1 MNCLP
6 TSKCT
11 EREFVTTKYIVS
23 NCNVIEVTL
32 TQKQNTDCTT
42 EFVSLLDASGNSYP
56 ETSEFVSV
64 NNQIS
69 RVIIDGLSTC
79 VADAMGG
86 GSTIPTVADC
96 DGNVTLKGYAAPA
109 GNGIDITVSAS
120 AMAKDT
126 VKDFATVLSVITSD

>member
-42 EFVSLLDASGNSYP
+42 EFVSLLDADGNSYP
-56 ETSEFVSV
+56 ENSEFVSV

-69 RVIIDGLSTC
+69 RVTS
-79 VADAMGG
+79 
-86 GSTIPTVADC
+86 
-96 DGNVTLKGYAAPA
+96 DGNVVTM
-109 GNGIDITVSAS
+109 DVSGLIA
-120 AMAKDT
+120 D
-126 VKDFATVLSVITSD
+126 VLSKTKD

>member
-42 EFVSLLDASGNSYP
+42 EFVSLLDADGNSYP
-56 ETSEFVSV
+56 ENSEFISV

-69 RVIIDGLSTC
+69 RVMS
-79 VADAMGG
+79 
-86 GSTIPTVADC
+86 
-96 DGNVTLKGYAAPA
+96 DGNVVTM
-109 GNGIDITVSAS
+109 DVSGLIA
-120 AMAKDT
+120 D
-126 VKDFATVLSVITSD
+126 VLSKTKD

>member
-42 EFVSLLDASGNSYP
+42 EFVSLLDADGNPYP
-56 ETSEFVSV
+56 ENSEFVSV

-69 RVIIDGLSTC
+69 RVMS
-79 VADAMGG
+79 
-86 GSTIPTVADC
+86 
-96 DGNVTLKGYAAPA
+96 DGNVVTM
-109 GNGIDITVSAS
+109 DVSGLIA
-120 AMAKDT
+120 D
-126 VKDFATVLSVITSD
+126 VLSKTKD

>member
-32 TQKQNTDCTT
+32 TKKQNTDCTT
-42 EFVSLLDASGNSYP
+42 EFVSLLDADGNSYP
-56 ETSEFVSV
+56 ENSEFVSV

-69 RVIIDGLSTC
+69 RVMS
-79 VADAMGG
+79 
-86 GSTIPTVADC
+86 
-96 DGNVTLKGYAAPA
+96 DGNVVTM
-109 GNGIDITVSAS
+109 DVSGLIA
-120 AMAKDT
+120 D
-126 VKDFATVLSVITSD
+126 VLSKTKD

>member
-11 EREFVTTKYIVS
+11 EREFVTTKHIVS

-42 EFVSLLDASGNSYP
+42 EFVSLLDADGNSYP
-56 ETSEFVSV
+56 ENSEFVSV

-69 RVIIDGLSTC
+69 RVVIEGLSTC
-79 VADAMGG
+79 ASDAINRTWT
-86 GSTIPTVADC
+86 STLPACARTTV
-96 DGNVTLKGYAAPA
+96 TH
-109 GNGIDITVSAS
+109 SQS
-120 AMAKDT
+120 Q
-126 VKDFATVLSVITSD
+126 S

>member
-23 NCNVIEVTL
+23 NCNVTEVTL

-42 EFVSLLDASGNSYP
+42 EFVSLLDADGNSYP
-56 ETSEFVSV
+56 ENSEFVSV

-69 RVIIDGLSTC
+69 RVMS
-79 VADAMGG
+79 
-86 GSTIPTVADC
+86 
-96 DGNVTLKGYAAPA
+96 DGNVVTM
-109 GNGIDITVSAS
+109 DVSGLIA
-120 AMAKDT
+120 D
-126 VKDFATVLSVITSD
+126 VLSKTKD

>member
-42 EFVSLLDASGNSYP
+42 EFVSLLDADGNSYP
-56 ETSEFVSV
+56 ENSEFVSV

-69 RVIIDGLSTC
+69 RVMS
-79 VADAMGG
+79 
-86 GSTIPTVADC
+86 
-96 DGNVTLKGYAAPA
+96 DGNVVTM
-109 GNGIDITVSAS
+109 DVSGLIA
-120 AMAKDT
+120 D
-126 VKDFATVLSVITSD
+126 VLSKTKD

>member
-42 EFVSLLDASGNSYP
+42 EFVSLLDADGNSYP
-56 ETSEFVSV
+56 ENSEFVSV

-69 RVIIDGLSTC
+69 RVMS
-79 VADAMGG
+79 
-86 GSTIPTVADC
+86 
-96 DGNVTLKGYAAPA
+96 DGNVVTM
-109 GNGIDITVSAS
+109 DVSGLIAY
-120 AMAKDT
+120 
-126 VKDFATVLSVITSD
+126 VLSKTKD

>member
-1 MNCLP
+1 MYLKRFKQGINMNCLP

-42 EFVSLLDASGNSYP
+42 EFVSLLDADGNSYP
-56 ETSEFVSV
+56 ENSEFVSV

-69 RVIIDGLSTC
+69 RVMS
-79 VADAMGG
+79 
-86 GSTIPTVADC
+86 
-96 DGNVTLKGYAAPA
+96 DGNVVTM
-109 GNGIDITVSAS
+109 DVSGLIA
-120 AMAKDT
+120 D
-126 VKDFATVLSVITSD
+126 VLSKTKD

>member
-42 EFVSLLDASGNSYP
+42 EFVSLLDADGNSYT
-56 ETSEFVSV
+56 ENSEFVSV

-69 RVIIDGLSTC
+69 RVMS
-79 VADAMGG
+79 
-86 GSTIPTVADC
+86 
-96 DGNVTLKGYAAPA
+96 DGNVVTM
-109 GNGIDITVSAS
+109 DVSGLIA
-120 AMAKDT
+120 D
-126 VKDFATVLSVITSD
+126 VLSKTKD

>member
-42 EFVSLLDASGNSYP
+42 EFVSLLDADGNSYP
-56 ETSEFVSV
+56 ENSEFVSV

-69 RVIIDGLSTC
+69 RVMS
-79 VADAMGG
+79 
-86 GSTIPTVADC
+86 
-96 DGNVTLKGYAAPA
+96 DGNVVTM
-109 GNGIDITVSAS
+109 DVSGLIADVLYKT
-120 AMAKDT
+120 KD
-126 VKDFATVLSVITSD
+126 

>member
-11 EREFVTTKYIVS
+11 EREFDTTKYIVS

-42 EFVSLLDASGNSYP
+42 EFVSLLDADGNSYP
-56 ETSEFVSV
+56 ENSEFVSV

-69 RVIIDGLSTC
+69 RVMS
-79 VADAMGG
+79 
-86 GSTIPTVADC
+86 
-96 DGNVTLKGYAAPA
+96 DGNVVTM
-109 GNGIDITVSAS
+109 DVSGLIA
-120 AMAKDT
+120 D
-126 VKDFATVLSVITSD
+126 VLSKTKD